1 MIDAYYEDQDEEES
15 TSLSSS
21 QQTVN
26 STPTNPTDVTNG
38 CNSSD
43 LTLAAIK
50 DYLLAKNGKV
60 RYSELNS
67 HFKELGIDS
76 NGNFFGF
83 KWITIILFEC
93 AYDNNRH

>member
-15 TSLSSS
+15 SSLSSS

-26 STPTNPTDVTNG
+26 STPTNLADLTNG

-43 LTLAAIK
+43 LTLAIIK

-60 RYSELNS
+60 KYSELNS

-76 NGNFFGF
+76 DGIFLYFIFPLYFITRINF
-83 KWITIILFEC
+83 KYI
-93 AYDNNRH
+93 